1 MKLRRDGKPADD
13 TELNMTPM
21 IDCVFLL
28 IIFFMVVSNLSTLNV
43 EEVELPVAD
52 EAQKLEREDLD
63 ARHIIVNVREDGTL
77 RIGGHTYRKEEL
89 GPYLALEA
97 KAEGSEPLPP
107 GQSGPPPSR
116 IFLTIRGDREAL
128 YEHVQVILDACSQ
141 NGIYK
146 TRVMATRDD

>member
-1 MKLRRDGKPADD
+1 MKLRKNSENTDD
-13 TELNMTPM
+13 VELNMTPM

-43 EEVELPVAD
+43 EQIELPRAD

-63 ARHIIVNVREDGTL
+63 ARHIIVNVRGDGTL
-77 RIGGHTYRKEEL
+77 RIGGQTYRKEEL
-89 GPYLALEA
+89 APYLALEA
-97 KAEGSEPLPP
+97 KAEAVEPLPP

-116 IFLTIRGDREAL
+116 LFLTIRGHREAL